1 MSAAPVLTFVIVGGK
16 DQPLYEVDFT
26 GPKEVC
32 LTSPTDRTADQPR
45 HTSR

>member
-32 LTSPTDRTADQPR
+32 LNNPQVRTADQSR
-45 HTSR
+45 HTR